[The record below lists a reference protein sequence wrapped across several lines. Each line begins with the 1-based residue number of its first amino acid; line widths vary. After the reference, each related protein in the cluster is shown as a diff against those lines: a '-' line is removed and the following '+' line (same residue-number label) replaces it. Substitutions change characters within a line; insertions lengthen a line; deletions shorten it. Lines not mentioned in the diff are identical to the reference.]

1 MAQVPRC
8 TAFGCH
14 SGCAVLFPLCTII
27 MADVSSDSLGIRIS
41 SQQYKGLNRGPRDH
55 SNPVI
60 ILLKVKGDG
69 AQLTLTGLYIYNVA

>member
-1 MAQVPRC
+1 
-8 TAFGCH
+8 
-14 SGCAVLFPLCTII
+14 